1 MNIFGIKKIKM
12 SATPEQTIANFKAL
26 LKKKSALNRI
36 LADKQA
42 ELDYEKAS
50 GITPQITTER
60 PLEEE
65 MKDINDRR
73 IELTTELQ
81 RLIRPEV
88 AAEFVSKLVDEQIL
102 FLLQVF
108 PEFHSDLRKFNARK
122 LDADFL
128 SNLLNRFMDK
138 YRTTQGID
146 IPQQAGQPVK
156 IEVFDV
162 RNAEPIKTALIDS
175 GLATP
180 EEALNFVS
188 KLSSRELGAVD
199 NAKFIDYAQKF
210 PKDKRP
216 SLISIY
222 KGYVGQARTSILD
235 RANAFTKPDQAEKY
249 HEFKD
254 QMGEEYARREHED
267 LQAEDIRKTIN
278 RSTKQASNLEELYIR
293 AAANH
298 NKTVKSIREGEAEVA
313 KLQERID
320 HAKTAP
326 QRTRLT
332 ERYTKD
338 QTKVNRLYGIE
349 AQYKQEMDDI
359 EAEWNDALKEQQFAK
374 EHHPRYVRPEPAGT
388 KQAYK
393 NAAEYTQF
401 EPSKPNVGITPQDDD
416 DPRFHGFGLKRRR
429 KSMVYSV
436 FGRHKIHVPHLKRN
450 ELVIRFPSGA
460 MHPRIPRIKISDAVR
475 DLFLNA
481 VQTGKISPRMA
492 HALNE
497 KEKRL
502 IHRICSISSVDSPLV
517 FAEDEDELKRF
528 DILRG
533 ELQAGNNN
541 PEIIKEIKRLLLKFM
556 MEGRINK
563 GQGMRTLFELAAYE

>member
-1 MNIFGIKKIKM
+1 M
-12 SATPEQTIANFKAL
+12 SATPDQVIVNYKAQI
-26 LKKKSALNRI
+26 KKQSALNRI

-65 MKDINDRR
+65 MRDINDRR
-73 IELTTELQ
+73 IELTSELQ
-81 RLIRPEV
+81 HLIRPEV

-128 SNLLNRFMDK
+128 NNILNRFMEK
-138 YRTTQGID
+138 YRATQGID

-156 IEVFDV
+156 IEVFDAY
-162 RNAEPIKTALIDS
+162 NAIPIKNALVEAGIAS
-175 GLATP
+175 P
-180 EEALNFVS
+180 EQALNFVS
-188 KLSSRELGAVD
+188 KLNSRELGSLD
-199 NAKFIDYAQKF
+199 NSKFIEF
-210 PKDKRP
+210 VDKYPEKNRP

-222 KGYVGQARTSILD
+222 KGFKHHADHAERVIENMAGRDRAGNLDEFKAEMGKEYTEREYEDEQAR
-235 RANAFTKPDQAEKY
+235 
-249 HEFKD
+249 
-254 QMGEEYARREHED
+254 
-267 LQAEDIRKTIN
+267 DIRKTIN
-278 RSTKQASNLEELYIR
+278 RTTKEVSKLEGEYFR

-298 NKTVKSIREGEAEVA
+298 RQAMTMIQKAEAEIA

-320 HAKTAP
+320 KAKTAP
-326 QRTRLT
+326 QRTRLMAT
-332 ERYTKD
+332 YTKE
-338 QTKVNRLYGIE
+338 QNKLNHLLALE
-349 AQYKQEMDDI
+349 ADFKHEMDKF
-359 EAEWNDALKEQQFAK
+359 EAEWNDAVHGQELAQKEYPK
-374 EHHPRYVRPEPAGT
+374 YIRPEPAGT
-388 KQAYK
+388 KQAYFK
-393 NAAEYTQF
+393 AATNPQF
-401 EPSKPNVGITPQDDD
+401 EAQAPNIGLTPQDDD

-429 KSMVYSV
+429 KSLVYTE

-460 MHPRIPRIKISDAVR
+460 MHPRIPRIKISDGVR

-556 MEGRINK
+556 MEGRLNK
-563 GQGMRTLFELAAYE
+563 GVGMRTRFELAAYE

>member
-1 MNIFGIKKIKM
+1 M
-12 SATPEQTIANFKAL
+12 SVTPDQVITNYKAL

-36 LADKQA
+36 LADKAA
-42 ELDYEKAS
+42 ELDFEKAS

-108 PEFHSDLRKFNARK
+108 PEFRNDLRKFNARK

-128 SNLLNRFMDK
+128 SHLLNRFMDK

-156 IEVFDV
+156 IEVFDA
-162 RNAEPIKTALIDS
+162 RDAEPIKTALIES

-188 KLSSRELGAVD
+188 KLSSRELGSVD
-199 NAKFIDYAQKF
+199 NAKFIDYAQKY

-222 KGYVGQARTSILD
+222 KGYVGQARTSVLD
-235 RANAFTKPDQAEKY
+235 RADKFTKPGQAEKY
-249 HEFKD
+249 TDFKD

-267 LQAEDIRKTIN
+267 LHAEDIRKTLN
-278 RSTKQASNLEELYIR
+278 RSTKQASKLEELYHR
-293 AAANH
+293 AAENH
-298 NKTVKSIREGEAEVA
+298 NKAVEKIREGEAEIA

-320 HAKTAP
+320 TAKTSG
-326 QRTRLT
+326 QRARLT
-332 ERYTKD
+332 ERYTRD
-338 QTKVNRLYGIE
+338 QPKLNRLYGIE

-359 EAEWNDALKEQQFAK
+359 EAEWNDVLQEQRIAK
-374 EHHPRYVRPEPAGT
+374 EHLPRYIRPEPAGT

-393 NAAEYTQF
+393 NASEYTQF
-401 EPSKPNVGITPQDDD
+401 EQAKPNIGLTPQDDD
-416 DPRFHGFGLKRRR
+416 DPRFNGFGLKRRK
-429 KSMVYSV
+429 KSLVYTE
-436 FGRHKIHVPHLKRN
+436 FGRHKMHVPHLKKN

-460 MHPRIPRIKISDAVR
+460 MHPRIPRIKISDSVR
-475 DLFLNA
+475 DLLLNA
-481 VQTGKISPRMA
+481 VQTGKINPRMA

-502 IHRICSISSVDSPLV
+502 IHRICSISHVDSPLV

-563 GQGMRTLFELAAYE
+563 GLGMRTLFELAAYE